1 MFQGMSQHAP
11 NCHQCQYFKVS
22 WDSRF
27 PKSCSKFGFKGRQ
40 LPSIEVLAT
49 TGQQCIFFIPKPEAV
64 PARPAYQPLNVLPS
78 HCTISV
84 VG

>member
-1 MFQGMSQHAP
+1 MAAP
-11 NCHQCQYFKVS
+11 NCHDCEYFKVS

-40 LPSIEVLAT
+40 LPSIEVLAA
-49 TGQQCIFFIPKPEAV
+49 TGQQCCFFLAKPGQ
-64 PARPAYQPLNVLPS
+64 RPSYQPLAVLPEHS
-78 HCTISV
+78 TFQV